1 MMENYTATLHKNL
14 QCLVNERA
22 KPVLDA
28 LMDATKKKKSA
39 GKMLEDDAPVPQS
52 VQKILKKF
60 KLEAPNEVKER
71 QEFKTLSNKAAD
83 YIIERC
89 KKRPRKSSRQ
99 GKQIDR

>member
-1 MMENYTATLHKNL
+1 MENYTATLHKNL

-39 GKMLEDDAPVPQS
+39 DKMLEEDAPVPQS

-60 KLEAPNEVKER
+60 KLEAPNEV
-71 QEFKTLSNKAAD
+71 
-83 YIIERC
+83 
-89 KKRPRKSSRQ
+89 
-99 GKQIDR
+99 